1 MVIMIWDKKELAL
14 MENLKKQYEENLTDE
29 QKKALIR
36 YNSSLFV
43 FFNKIVSIDGYE
55 SMSIDELY
63 ALMKPF
69 IEQYSYIIKNLTLF
83 MSKNDSHEDL
93 LKEILSSIIDE
104 DVMVYDSIIERTGNP
119 YTLELYDRIPE
130 EYTIYEMLKILAED
144 GVISS
149 ESFNVDNLVSC
160 RKVLY
165 SVLSDEYYKA
175 ENKLDILT
183 ADRLEKVYKK
193 LIENLLKDVKII
205 KSIPEESIVLPEDVT
220 LYRGVRTD
228 DEINSEILSTSDF
241 VSTSLSKDVA
251 SQYITRREG
260 NNNLLLYI
268 RLPKGTSVFVFPQT
282 VKNDG
287 FWAQN
292 LFLSE
297 DDSIFE
303 IMFDKTRVRDI
314 QIIEAEPV
322 IVNKIV

>member
-1 MVIMIWDKKELAL
+1 MIWNKKELAL
-14 MENLKKQYEENLTDE
+14 MENLRKQYDENLTQE
-29 QKKALIR
+29 QKNSLIR

-55 SMSIDELY
+55 SKSIDELY
-63 ALMKPF
+63 LAMKPF
-69 IEQYSYIIKNLTLF
+69 IDQYSYIIKNLTLF
-83 MSKNDSHEDL
+83 MSANDSDED
-93 LKEILSSIIDE
+93 LKEIFSSIIDE
-104 DVMVYDSIIERTGNP
+104 DVMVYDLMIERTGNP
-119 YTLELYDRIPE
+119 YTHEIYDRIPE
-130 EYTIYEMLKILAED
+130 EYTIHEMLRILVED

-149 ESFNVDNLVSC
+149 ENYNIDDIVSC

-165 SVLSDEYYKA
+165 SVLYTEYCKA
-175 ENKLDILT
+175 EKKFNILT
-183 ADRLEKVYKK
+183 ADRLEKIYKK
-193 LIENLLKDVKII
+193 FIGNLLKDVKII

-220 LYRGVRTD
+220 VYRGVRTD

-260 NNNLLLYI
+260 NNNLLLSI
-268 RLPKGTSVFVFPQT
+268 KLSNGTPVFVFPQT

-297 DDSIFE
+297 DDRIFE
-303 IMFDKTRVRDI
+303 IMFDKTKVKNVEI
-314 QIIEAEPV
+314 LAAESLE
-322 IVNKIV
+322 NSKSR